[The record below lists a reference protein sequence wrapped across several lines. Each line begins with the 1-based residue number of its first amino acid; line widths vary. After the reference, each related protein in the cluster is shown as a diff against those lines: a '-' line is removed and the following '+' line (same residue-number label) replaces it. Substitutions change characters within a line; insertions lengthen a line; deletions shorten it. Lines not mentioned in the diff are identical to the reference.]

1 MHDTRWSVLE
11 AIKSQG
17 QATVNSLAEQ
27 LGVTAISIRHHL
39 NSLQGEGLIKIE
51 MERQGVGRPKHIYT
65 LTEAAQRYFP
75 NKYHILVD
83 RLLDELKAKLPAEQV
98 ELIISSMAANVAARY
113 GADQPTRGT
122 LEERLHHLVDILGE
136 EGFMAAVERVDEKI
150 VLTQI
155 NCPYVYIGQRHP
167 EVCRIDHTL
176 MESVLGVDVH
186 QTSCVLHGDR
196 SCTFSVSEESKRAEP
211 LVAEEKSDV

>member
-17 QATVNSLAEQ
+17 HATVNSLAEQ

-39 NSLQGEGLIKIE
+39 NSLEGEGLIKVE
-51 MERQGVGRPKHIYT
+51 MERQGVGRPKHIYK
-65 LTEAAQRYFP
+65 LTQAAQRYFP
-75 NKYHILVD
+75 NNYHILVE

-113 GADQPTRGT
+113 GADQQKGGT
-122 LEERLHHLVDILGE
+122 LENRLQHLVDILGA
-136 EGFMAAVERVDEKI
+136 EGFMAAVDRVDEQI

-155 NCPYVYIGQRHP
+155 NCPYVYLGQRHP
-167 EVCRIDHTL
+167 EVCLIDHTL
-176 MESVLGVDVH
+176 MEKVLGVDVH
-186 QTSCVLHGDR
+186 QTSCVLNGDR
-196 SCTFSVSEESKRAEP
+196 ACTFNVANESKRVEK
-211 LVAEEKSDV
+211 LVAEENDG